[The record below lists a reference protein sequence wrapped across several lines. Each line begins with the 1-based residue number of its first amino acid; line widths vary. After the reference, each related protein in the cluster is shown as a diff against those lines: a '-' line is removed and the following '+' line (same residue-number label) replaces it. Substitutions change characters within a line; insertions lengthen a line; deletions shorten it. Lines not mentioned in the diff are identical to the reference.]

1 MEIKIKTIQNYLNEL
16 AAELGVVA
24 YRPDYHGKKGDCYTV
39 LFYEKDAEAHNRL
52 VDTQPTRYTRSEARD
67 IMKRYHVSVG
77 PECVYEDYF
86 WAFENSD
93 ANGCLS
99 ADFANHGQLDLRGL
113 DWRDSLRGAAMLA
126 LNRTR
131 EFSYVMAAGG
141 PMSIPEADERY
152 NDFNREAIEATRLKH
167 GRVWLGDVN
176 GDKDSDIL
184 TEYTGGPVYNGSCAF
199 CVPVKDQELED
210 IIRKWRLEGDVKMV
224 GRAMDRVKAI
234 GGTWLS
240 WV

>member
-16 AAELGVVA
+16 AAELGAVA

-99 ADFANHGQLDLRGL
+99 ADFANHGQLDLRGP
-113 DWRDSLRGAAMLA
+113 DWRDRLRGAAMLA

-131 EFSYVMAAGG
+131 DQAEIRPRLAGRRQWRQG
-141 PMSIPEADERY
+141 RRY
-152 NDFNREAIEATRLKH
+152 PHRVH
-167 GRVWLGDVN
+167 GRPCLQRQ
-176 GDKDSDIL
+176 L
-184 TEYTGGPVYNGSCAF
+184 RLLRTGEGPGA
-199 CVPVKDQELED
+199 
-210 IIRKWRLEGDVKMV
+210 
-224 GRAMDRVKAI
+224 
-234 GGTWLS
+234 
-240 WV
+240 